1 MVPDAG
7 PQQERNDHE
16 GAEEGP
22 DHDALVPAPVCPAA
36 GGRRGQWTARCSAL
50 LGLDGGDVI
59 GVDVD
64 GDNVGELALVASL
77 VEGD

>member
-7 PQQERNDHE
+7 PQQQRYDHE

-22 DHDALVPAPVCPAA
+22 DHDALVPAPVCRA
-36 GGRRGQWTARCSAL
+36 GGRRGQGTALPAL
-50 LGLDGGDVI
+50 VWQDGGDVV

-64 GDNVGELALVASL
+64 GDNVGELT
-77 VEGD
+77 